1 MKNLIL
7 LVSSLI
13 IVTGCSN
20 LPEKVANNK
29 LSAQD
34 WSMQTIG
41 PIVQQSLIP
50 EVNINYRQIQQMSE
64 KIGRY

>member
-1 MKNLIL
+1 MKKLIW

-20 LPEKVANNK
+20 LPEKVANDR

-34 WSMQTIG
+34 WSMQNMG
-41 PIVQQSLIP
+41 PIVQQNLIP
-50 EVNINYRQIQQMSE
+50 EVSINYRQMQQRT
-64 KIGRY
+64 IR

>member
-1 MKNLIL
+1 MKKLIW

-20 LPEKVANNK
+20 LPEKVANDR

-34 WSMQTIG
+34 WSMQNMG
-41 PIVQQSLIP
+41 PIVQQNLIP
-50 EVNINYRQIQQMSE
+50 EVSINYRQMQQRM
-64 KIGRY
+64 IR

>member
-1 MKNLIL
+1 MKKLIW

-20 LPEKVANNK
+20 LPEKVANDR

-34 WSMQTIG
+34 WSMQNMG
-41 PIVQQSLIP
+41 PIVQQNLIP
-50 EVNINYRQIQQMSE
+50 EVSINYRQMQQRV
-64 KIGRY
+64 IR

>member
-1 MKNLIL
+1 MKKLIW

-20 LPEKVANNK
+20 LPEKVANDR

-34 WSMQTIG
+34 WSMQNMG
-41 PIVQQSLIP
+41 PIVQQNLIP
-50 EVNINYRQIQQMSE
+50 EVSINYRQMQQRA
-64 KIGRY
+64 IR